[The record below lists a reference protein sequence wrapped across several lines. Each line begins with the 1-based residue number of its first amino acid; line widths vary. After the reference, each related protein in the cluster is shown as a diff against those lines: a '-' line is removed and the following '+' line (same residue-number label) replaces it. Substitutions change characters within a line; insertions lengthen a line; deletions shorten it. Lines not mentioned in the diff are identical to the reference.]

1 MGWSFNYTDRGRK
14 AHIEE
19 LTSPGHFSPEYEPLT
34 HRVVGNNVWQLVLHK
49 PTGRKF
55 ICLDL
60 IAKERNG
67 GWGYKGLSED
77 MGPCEVNCPLSLLN
91 KATPVTEGYAV
102 GWREKVRAYHA
113 KRANKAKPAA
123 GMVITYAGHQYR
135 LDAPYAPRKGWSVTR
150 VSDGAQFRMKA
161 KQLSSALLSAC
172 VNQND

>member
-1 MGWSFNYTDRGRK
+1 MGWSFDCRDIGRD
-14 AHIEE
+14 AHIKR
-19 LTSPGHFSPEYEPLT
+19 LTSASHFSPDYEPLE

-77 MGPCEVNCPLSLLN
+77 MGPYEVNCPLSLLN
-91 KATPVTEGYAV
+91 KATPTSEAEPFSYAR

-123 GMVITYAGHQYR
+123 GMVITYCGHQYR

-150 VSDGAQFRMKA
+150 VSDGAVFRMKA
-161 KQLSSALLSAC
+161 KQLSSALSA
-172 VNQND
+172 